1 MSVAMP
7 ERQVSYGPYYL
18 VEGSPSV
25 RPQYIAEFSLIDVEH
40 QLARLVLEVLRV
52 EAKRGVSTRFPQF
65 YIRLPSV
72 LLMWYLACCG
82 LGDVF
87 RAWFVGVGC
96 VGPVVHKQIWGVDL

>member
-1 MSVAMP
+1 MP
-7 ERQVSYGPYYL
+7 ERQFSYGPYYL

-25 RPQYIAEFSLIDVEH
+25 RPQYIAESSLVDVEH

-72 LLMWYLACCG
+72 LLMWYLAFCG

-87 RAWFVGVGC
+87 RALFVGVGC
-96 VGPVVHKQIWGVDL
+96 VGPVVRCA